1 MKNLIPAVAVSTAIG
16 FVVGGMEASTPPAEP
31 AANPAPPLPVPGVYL
46 VTETAATDIF
56 EPYDWSLSDCGPRCL
71 HVLSHSP
78 GAPGASWD
86 MDLPWVASADDNQG
100 AWVGEHT
107 NPGMVCDVDTP
118 EQHQTG
124 PVKMKYIIRPDL
136 TGFVN
141 MGFSHDN
148 PSCAGDTEPRS
159 RNLVL
164 RRAPMV
170 WS

>member
-1 MKNLIPAVAVSTAIG
+1 MKNVVAAVVVSTAIG
-16 FVVGGMEASTPPAEP
+16 FVVGGMQASGPPAEP
-31 AANPAPPLPVPGVYL
+31 TATPAPPLPDPGVYL
-46 VTETAATDIF
+46 VTETAASEHF
-56 EPYDWSLSDCGPRCL
+56 EPYDWSLSECGPRCL

-78 GAPGASWD
+78 GAAGASWD
-86 MDLPWVASADDNQG
+86 MDMPWISAADHDRG

-107 NPGMVCDVDTP
+107 NPGMVCDAGTP
-118 EQHQTG
+118 QQYQTG
-124 PVKMKYIIRPDL
+124 PVKMKYIIRVDL

-141 MGFSHDN
+141 MGFSQDN
-148 PSCAGDTEPRS
+148 PSCTGETEPRS